1 MFTKVLVVD
10 DIDLNNIAT
19 EKALTELGISD
30 VTYAKYC
37 DEALLKIK
45 KAELDRQPF
54 ELLVSDLSFKADHR
68 VTVLKSG
75 EELIAEVKNLY
86 PHIKVIA
93 FSIDERSHS
102 IKKLLDEMEIEAY
115 VLKSRNSSS
124 ELKKA
129 IQLVYS
135 GKETYLSPDLQF
147 AYQDKTTSEIDNFD
161 IQLLKQLSLGVPQD
175 AMEHKFKELGITPNS
190 KSTIEKRIAKLK
202 DYFKANNPTHLVAIA
217 KDLGLV

>member
-1 MFTKVLVVD
+1 MFTRVLVVD

-19 EKALTELGISD
+19 EKTLTELGITN
-30 VTYAKYC
+30 VTYTKYC

-45 KAELDRQPF
+45 KAEQDSMPF
-54 ELLVSDLSFKADHR
+54 ELLISDLSFKADHR
-68 VTVLKSG
+68 TTVLNSG
-75 EELIAEVKNLY
+75 EELITEVKGKF
-86 PHIKVIA
+86 PHIKIIA
-93 FSIDERSHS
+93 FSIDERSHRV
-102 IKKLLDEMEIEAY
+102 KKLLDEMEIEAY

-124 ELKKA
+124 ELKNA
-129 IQLVYS
+129 IQQIYN
-135 GKETYLSPDLQF
+135 GEGTYLSPDLQF
-147 AYQDKTTSEIDNFD
+147 VYKDKTTSEIDNYD